1 MDPLVVSYSSQI
13 HLELPPRE
21 GVAALPYAEILN
33 PMGEYFAEAA
43 VRPDTEACPYADLS
57 DCDGRVTQ
65 LTFTWARYTNSKV
78 LLDTKATCHTHIS
91 DKREALLP
99 TVGNSVTFL
108 RHGIHP

>member
-1 MDPLVVSYSSQI
+1 MSYSSQI

-43 VRPDTEACPYADLS
+43 VRADTAVRPYADLS
-57 DCDGRVTQ
+57 DCAGRVTHF
-65 LTFTWARYTNSKV
+65 TFTWARYTNTKV
-78 LLDTKATCHTHIS
+78 LLDTKANCHTQIS

-99 TVGNSVTFL
+99 TEGNSVTFL